1 MFAKRRFL
9 LGSLSLTCLPSVDF
23 HWEVCLLGTSLR
35 PCRAR
40 LSMSLSV
47 GSIIMPEVDMLVLYS
62 SAIFTSLRVGSDH
75 LCCFPCWLQV
85 DQPHYTFCPS
95 MPSFPLLLRELA
107 GWKVPFFWLVY
118 TWTGIMLVIT
128 TKLRKAIPMVD
139 ANAST
144 ALNYT
149 LLVHGSTSSSV
160 LSLLWGVGKF
170 GKTFIL
176 VCLCLSLLV
185 ILVFCWL
192 PHHCPFL
199 ELGPFTQAFSVLTC
213 YTLIWLGHSRY
224 RVS

>member
-1 MFAKRRFL
+1 MHIKMNFVPDMFAKRRFL

-107 GWKVPFFWLVY
+107 GWKVPFF
-118 TWTGIMLVIT
+118 
-128 TKLRKAIPMVD
+128 
-139 ANAST
+139 
-144 ALNYT
+144 
-149 LLVHGSTSSSV
+149 
-160 LSLLWGVGKF
+160 
-170 GKTFIL
+170 
-176 VCLCLSLLV
+176 
-185 ILVFCWL
+185 
-192 PHHCPFL
+192 
-199 ELGPFTQAFSVLTC
+199 
-213 YTLIWLGHSRY
+213 
-224 RVS
+224 